1 MPDKRPALGRGLRA
15 LIPEVPAPEAAPVRA
30 PAGAPAEV
38 DLDLI
43 EPNRDQPRRIMDD
56 AKLDELAQSIRGS
69 GVIQPIVV
77 RPGDGGTYEIVA
89 GERRWR
95 AAQRAGLLKVPVVV
109 RDVPDAKRLELA
121 LVENVQREDLS
132 PIEEARAY
140 KRLADELRL
149 TQEEIAQA
157 VGKDRATVANYQ
169 RLLALPPEVQSD
181 VSSGALSMGHA
192 RALLGLSD
200 AAAQRRAAHDVRV
213 RGLSVRDTEMLVKKR
228 LAPAP
233 PPPPASSDPNT
244 QAAAERLRVALGA
257 RVEIVR
263 QREGGRIQIHFGSE
277 AELQRLFEQLTAR

>member
-15 LIPEVPAPEAAPVRA
+15 LIPDVPVPETAPVR
-30 PAGAPAEV
+30 APAEV
-38 DLDLI
+38 DLDLL

-56 AKLDELAQSIRGS
+56 ARLDELAQSIRGS

-77 RPGDGGTYEIVA
+77 RPRDGGTYEIVA

-109 RDVPDAKRLELA
+109 RDVPDAKRLEMA

-149 TQEEIAQA
+149 TQEEISQA

-192 RALLGLSD
+192 RALLGLPD

-213 RGLSVRDTEMLVKKR
+213 RGLSVRDTELLVKKR

-233 PPPPASSDPNT
+233 SPPLASSDPNT
-244 QAAAERLRVALGA
+244 KAAAERLRIALGA